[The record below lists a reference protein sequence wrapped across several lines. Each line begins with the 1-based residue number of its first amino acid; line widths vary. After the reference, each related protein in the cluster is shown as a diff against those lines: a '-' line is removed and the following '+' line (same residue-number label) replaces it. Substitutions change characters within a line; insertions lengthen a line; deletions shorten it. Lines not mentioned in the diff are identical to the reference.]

1 VVDGH
6 TAGVIVIFALFMA
19 FWFYWAARYPRFL
32 IGIVAGALTQVLII
46 GKLTLKPFILL
57 ASTDY
62 IEGYELQVRILGIP
76 KATSTGQPYYPIYKL
91 APYRLLTVL
100 AGSFIA
106 YIWTI
111 FPVPITEGS
120 VLRQDVGRSLFLLAK
135 YLSSVTATVDQRI
148 HNEEGD
154 MSIKRSPGRRLQEI
168 RGKLL
173 DEQVVLIN
181 SMQQN
186 LVDMDWEPPFGG
198 DFPKQTYSTIINE
211 IQQSV
216 LQQ

>member
-1 VVDGH
+1 
-6 TAGVIVIFALFMA
+6 
-19 FWFYWAARYPRFL
+19 
-32 IGIVAGALTQVLII
+32 
-46 GKLTLKPFILL
+46 
-57 ASTDY
+57 
-62 IEGYELQVRILGIP
+62 
-76 KATSTGQPYYPIYKL
+76 
-91 APYRLLTVL
+91 
-100 AGSFIA
+100 
-106 YIWTI
+106 
-111 FPVPITEGS
+111 
-120 VLRQDVGRSLFLLAK
+120 VGRSLFLLAK

-198 DFPKQTYSTIINE
+198 DFPKHTYSTIINE